1 MSRRTDGTRGH
12 GGLTLSDDELRAAFS
27 DTEWARK
34 FPPVLTVTQAAE
46 LAQVPVATLYDWKS
60 RGRLAGCARR
70 VGRHVRVH
78 RDRFLAFI
86 FAAEA

>member
-1 MSRRTDGTRGH
+1 MSRRPDGTRNT
-12 GGLTLSDDELRAAFS
+12 GGLRLSDEEVRAAFS

-46 LAQVPVATLYDWKS
+46 LAQVPVATIYDWKS

-86 FAAEA
+86 FGGDA